1 MKLQHLLEL
10 LNGKCEIYIKGESKK
25 MKAITLHIEKKGR
38 TSHEEKLS
46 QILGNI
52 VCICHLHS
60 PDFYEELQSTNMN

>member
-25 MKAITLHIEKKGR
+25 NESNYIAHRKKGR
-38 TSHEEKLS
+38 TSREEKLS

-60 PDFYEELQSTNMN
+60 PDFYVELQSTNMN